1 MPRQHKHKLGARRYF
16 DYSDETLQAA
26 VHAVESGKMSSY
38 KAEEIYGIPK
48 RTIVN
53 KVKGWHFKPFGKPTV
68 LTFEEVEF
76 IKLFTVCAD
85 FGYPLIELEIRLII
99 QQYLN
104 SLNRKTTFKNNLPE
118 KDWYMSF
125 KSRHSDRITE
135 RVAQNIRR
143 AKAKTS
149 IEAIENY
156 FNKLK
161 KSIQGV
167 SPKNILNFDET
178 NFSDNSGN

>member
-1 MPRQHKHKLGARRYF
+1 MSKKRLKTPDL
-16 DYSDETLQAA
+16 DETLQAA
-26 VHAVESGKMSSY
+26 IHAVKSGKMSSY
-38 KAEEIYGIPK
+38 KAEEKYGIPR

-53 KVKGWHFKPFGKPTV
+53 KVKGWHSKPFGKPTV

-104 SLNRKTTFKNNLPE
+104 SLNWKTTFKNNLPR

-125 KSRHSDRITE
+125 KSRHSDKITE
-135 RVAQNIRR
+135 QVAQNI
-143 AKAKTS
+143 
-149 IEAIENY
+149 
-156 FNKLK
+156 
-161 KSIQGV
+161 
-167 SPKNILNFDET
+167 
-178 NFSDNSGN
+178 